1 MMQIDRQNR
10 WTRLASAA
18 LGVALLASLP
28 ALAEKKTKKKKQAQ
42 AEAQLTAA
50 PAIPGPKRTVAVADF
65 NNKTDFLLQYGEVD
79 VGGGLAAM
87 MTTAL
92 VESGQFIVVER
103 ARLSS
108 VLSEQELA
116 AAGMVPAPHGAPVG
130 QLLGAQLL
138 IMGSVSEFSQ
148 AAKGKGFG
156 IGFGSGGRKIGLAPS
171 SRTGIVGLDIRVID
185 TATSEV
191 VASYSV
197 RESIKAKAVGLNFA
211 DGDFNLSHS
220 NFKKTPIGQAARK
233 AIGAAVQR
241 FAQAAAARPWTGQV
255 VDFDATEV
263 AINAGEASGVHIGDS
278 FDVFR
283 VSKVLTDPATGRV
296 IGQRKRAIG
305 TVVIGEVDA
314 NVAFGSF
321 RGQSI
326 APRRGDIVSQ
336 P

>member
-1 MMQIDRQNR
+1 MLQINRQNR
-10 WTRLASAA
+10 WIRIASAA
-18 LGVALLASLP
+18 LSVVLLASLP
-28 ALAEKKTKKKKQAQ
+28 ALAGKKSQKK
-42 AEAQLTAA
+42 EAQVEALATTA

-65 NNKTDFLLQYGEVD
+65 NNKTDFLLQYGQVD

-87 MTTAL
+87 LTTAL

-116 AAGMVPAPHGAPVG
+116 AAGMAPHGSPMG
-130 QLLGAQLL
+130 QLLGAQLM
-138 IMGSVSEFSQ
+138 IMGSVTEFSQ
-148 AAKGKGFG
+148 SAKGKGFG
-156 IGFGSGGRKIGLAPS
+156 IGFGSNGRRLGLAGR
-171 SRTGIVGLDIRVID
+171 SRTGTVGLDIRVID
-185 TATSEV
+185 TVSSEV

-197 RESIKAKAVGLNFA
+197 RESVKAKAVGLNFA

-233 AIGAAVQR
+233 AIGAAVLC
-241 FAQAAAARPWTGQV
+241 FAQEAASRPWAGQV
-255 VDFDATEV
+255 VDFDSMEV
-263 AINAGEASGVHIGDS
+263 AINAGASSGIHIGDS

-305 TVVIGEVDA
+305 TVVIGEVDE
-314 NVAFGSF
+314 NVAFGAF
-321 RGQSI
+321 QGQSL
-326 APRRGDIVSQ
+326 APQRGDIVAQ